1 MEDLETVGISGER
14 IIVKA
19 DQETSITDVQKGI
32 LKARAGHGT
41 AIEQSKV
48 GTSNS
53 NGRIERCIQDFKGLV
68 RTLRSVLEER
78 LDVKIHLTDPVV
90 PWLVRHAAHT
100 ITSSRV
106 REDGRTAYQLMKG
119 RRSNAK
125 LVPFCE
131 TVLFKI
137 SKT

>member
-1 MEDLETVGISGER
+1 M
-14 IIVKA
+14 
-19 DQETSITDVQKGI
+19 QKGI

-53 NGRIERCIQDFKGLV
+53 NGRTERCIQDFKGLV

-78 LDVKIHLTDPVV
+78 LGMQIHLTDPVV
-90 PWLVRHAAHT
+90 PWVVRHAAHT

-106 REDGRTAYQLMKG
+106 REDGRTSYQLMEG
-119 RRSNAK
+119 RRGNAK

-131 TVLFKI
+131 TVLANIPTTQHKPATLRTAGGAECGLD
-137 SKT
+137 SL